1 MERTTVEKVSLW
13 VKHAKV
19 FNSYLKKFEEADVAV
34 KGERFYYIDR
44 KRELSFEAAEVL
56 GASGDEIVISSRF
69 LEWLE
74 ENLAAG
80 KD

>member
-1 MERTTVEKVSLW
+1 MTSEEARANGLSVQEERTGGQGVPRAETDALTAS
-13 VKHAKV
+13 
-19 FNSYLKKFEEADVAV
+19 
-34 KGERFYYIDR
+34 GQI
-44 KRELSFEAAEVL
+44 EAAEVL

-69 LEWLE
+69 LEGLE